1 MEAIYFLVKVKQD
14 QTMSNETRSQW
25 EAVYFYKILGKFT
38 NLLHYTNTFWEGNF
52 DQRTANRS
60 YQSSFLKAFSYF
72 ALNGKAG
79 SEKQTFLQFLK
90 NSIEYIYVE
99 EIPLVLTQNTF
110 EDVFIRTLS
119 PMLAQLSSLEK
130 QESPDQIEYVLR
142 YFIDSYWE
150 PLIKAFKTIQLFKG
164 DPTGKRVQIVDDYLV
179 KAFKEEAL
187 TRVERVNPIFSDDE
201 VQL

>member
-1 MEAIYFLVKVKQD
+1 M
-14 QTMSNETRSQW
+14 
-25 EAVYFYKILGKFT
+25 
-38 NLLHYTNTFWEGNF
+38 
-52 DQRTANRS
+52 
-60 YQSSFLKAFSYF
+60 
-72 ALNGKAG
+72 NGKAA